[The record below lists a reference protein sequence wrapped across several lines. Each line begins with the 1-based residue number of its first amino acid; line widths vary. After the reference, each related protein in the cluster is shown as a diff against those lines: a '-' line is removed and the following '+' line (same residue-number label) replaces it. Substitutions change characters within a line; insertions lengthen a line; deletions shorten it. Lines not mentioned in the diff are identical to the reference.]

1 MVNRRRL
8 SLILVVVVAT
18 LVIGWSLIRPSHDRP
33 WIVEQSVLPRAEIVG
48 SVVRLHDVRQN
59 RYTARETFTPAWGEM
74 ELDLNK
80 LESAW
85 FILTP
90 FAKDGWRGPAHVFV
104 SFGFSDSQYVA
115 ISVEARREQ
124 GERYGVLAGLFKQ
137 YEMMYVVGD
146 ERDLIGQRAAFG
158 ESDVYLYPIRATPER
173 IRAVFVEM
181 LERVNELHERP
192 EFYHS
197 LFNNCTSNLIAH
209 VNQVA
214 PGRIPAGW
222 KTVVPGY
229 TDEVAIALG
238 LLDTELSVEE
248 ARVRFRVNE
257 VARRVIED
265 SSFSV
270 RIRGGD

>member
-1 MVNRRRL
+1 MNRRRAGWAV
-8 SLILVVVVAT
+8 LVVLLALWAVWWRIT
-18 LVIGWSLIRPSHDRP
+18 PSHDRP
-33 WIVEQSVLPRAEIVG
+33 WIVEQSVLPRAELVG

-74 ELDLNK
+74 ELDLTK

-124 GERYGVLAGLFKQ
+124 GERYGVLPGLFKQ

-238 LLDTELSVEE
+238 LLDTELGVEQ
-248 ARVRFRVNE
+248 ARMRFRVNDL
-257 VARRVIED
+257 ARQYIGDTLFSLRV
-265 SSFSV
+265 
-270 RIRGGD
+270 RTM